1 MENIKINDISMG
13 ERRLTILMA
22 PPGWGKTSLILDLY
36 KSGNKKVIF
45 VSPLRALANEF
56 YERLKKDKFEGC
68 SLIQNYSEVKPL
80 FRQFVLARKAILIVT
95 PELISSMISNELEGS
110 LIGETLIVLDEF
122 HLFFYWGLDFRPV
135 MWEVF
140 MEATNSGYPLL
151 ALSATFDQSLIN
163 FFRSNFKNFLN
174 FEKII
179 FINLGNQC
187 LKNKP
192 KKIILFPPKKFP
204 FSKNM
209 LKRRLIRTLRLKGKG
224 ILLVFCYRRMEVD
237 ALVRELSELGFK
249 ALGCKGGE
257 VGAFLEQF
265 TRVKEVDCICT
276 TSALSHGVNLGTVRG
291 VFFTYPVKNKD
302 LWFQMVGRG
311 GRRGEDFEFFG
322 FNSFLG
328 KQNSFVYFVRAIL
341 MDLFMFLLVFV
352 RVRKK

>member
-1 MENIKINDISMG
+1 MENIKVNDIFMG
-13 ERRLTILMA
+13 ERRLTIFMA

-36 KSGNKKVIF
+36 NIGNKKVIF

-80 FRQFVLARKAILIVT
+80 FRQFVMEKKAILVVT
-95 PELISSMISNELEGS
+95 PELISSMIASELEGS
-110 LIGETLIVLDEF
+110 LTDETLIVLDEF

-140 MEATNSGYPLL
+140 MEATNSGCPIL
-151 ALSATFDQSLIN
+151 ALSATFDQSLSD
-163 FFRSNFKNFLN
+163 FFKSNFKKFLN

-192 KKIILFPPKKFP
+192 KKINLFPPKKFP

-209 LKRRLIRTLRLKGKG
+209 LKRRLIGTLKLKSEGV
-224 ILLVFCYRRMEVD
+224 LLVFCYRRIEVD
-237 ALVRELSELGFK
+237 SLVRELSELGFNV
-249 ALGCKGGE
+249 LGCKGGE
-257 VGAFLEQF
+257 VGAFLEEF
-265 TRVKEVDCICT
+265 YKVRGLDCICT

-291 VFFTYPVKNKD
+291 VFFTHPVKNKD

-311 GRRGEDFEFFG
+311 GRRGEDFEFYG

-328 KQNSFVYFVRAIL
+328 KQHSIFYFLRTIL
-341 MDLFMFLLVFV
+341 MDIFMLLLVFV
-352 RVRKK
+352 RLKKK